1 MVCQASRKHYILY
14 SAEIFP
20 KKTTTIGGDKTRKK

>member
-14 SAEIFP
+14 SVEIFL

>member
-1 MVCQASRKHYILY
+1 MVYQAFCKHYILY
-14 SAEIFP
+14 IAEIFP